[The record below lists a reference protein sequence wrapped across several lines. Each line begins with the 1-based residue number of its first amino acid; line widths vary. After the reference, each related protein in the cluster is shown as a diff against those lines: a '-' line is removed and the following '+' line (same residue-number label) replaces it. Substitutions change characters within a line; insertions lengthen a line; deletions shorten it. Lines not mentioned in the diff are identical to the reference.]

1 MSVSVSLKVARA
13 KKRPPVLDQSAPD
26 KSLSYTI
33 MIPVSTDFSEDDL
46 TNRVRINKKLICLR
60 VKKLTGEFL

>member
-13 KKRPPVLDQSAPD
+13 KKRPPVLEQSAPD

-46 TNRVRINKKLICLR
+46 TNRVRINKKLI
-60 VKKLTGEFL
+60 